1 MKVLL
6 TAINA
11 KYIHT
16 NLAIYCLK
24 AYAKEYR
31 DHIKFAEFTI
41 NNYTDDILQGIY
53 KEKPDFIG
61 FSCYIWNIEMID
73 QLCVELRKV
82 LPYTKIW
89 LGGPE
94 VSFDVE
100 KRLWENKD
108 IDGIII
114 GEGEE
119 TFKELLDYYIGK
131 KNKLTDIKG
140 IAFKATA
147 WLEKKGQIA
156 INQNDKDRENT
167 CYDNI
172 GKDHSNIS
180 KEYRNINKEYENIN
194 KEYDDINKEYGNI
207 NNNHEIIVTPVRPE
221 MDLSTLPFPYE
232 NMEDFENKI
241 IYYETSRGCPYSC
254 RYCLSSIDKRLR
266 LRDMKKVQKEL
277 DVFLSHKVPQVKF
290 VDRTFNCNR
299 AHTKAIWKYIKEHD
313 NGITNFHFEISADI
327 MGEEEIALLNSMREG
342 LVQLEIG
349 VQSTNPK
356 TIKAIDRHM
365 DFGRL
370 SQVVS
375 DIHKGRNVHQHL
387 DLIAG
392 LPYED
397 YKSFR
402 NSFNDVYALKPD
414 QLQLG
419 FLKVLKGSGMF
430 YDSKEMGIVY
440 KDQAPF
446 EVLYTKWLSFDDV
459 LKLKEVEDMVEVYY
473 NSGQFIHT
481 IMYLEHFFKTPF
493 DLYQALGEFYEK
505 NGLFQVNHNRMR
517 RYEILLDFVRE
528 SFKNPIKEANET
540 NETINSSFIEN
551 FDEKTFEDI
560 LVFDLYLR
568 ENLKSRPFFAENQEP
583 YKNTFRDFYVSEEMI
598 KKYVGGLAGEKIPQL
613 KRYLH
618 IEHFDIHV
626 PESAKTGKMIAGS
639 QFILFDYLHR
649 NKLNGDAR
657 YTIVKEMDK

>member
-6 TAINA
+6 TGINA

-16 NLAIYCLK
+16 NLAIYCLRS
-24 AYAKEYR
+24 YAKEYR
-31 DHIKFAEFTI
+31 NFIQLAEFTI
-41 NNYTDDILQGIY
+41 NNYLDDILQGIY
-53 KEKPDFIG
+53 KEKPDIIG

-73 QLCVELRKV
+73 QLCAELRKV
-82 LPYTKIW
+82 LPHTKIW

-100 KRLWENKD
+100 KRLGENKN

-119 TFKELLDYYIGK
+119 TFKELLDYYIGRK
-131 KNKLTDIKG
+131 MNLTDIRG
-140 IAFKATA
+140 IAFKETA
-147 WLEKKGQIA
+147 WLLNISQEDINNKQVKKDLGHA
-156 INQNDKDRENT
+156 GK
-167 CYDNI
+167 DNI
-172 GKDHSNIS
+172 DIECSYKD
-180 KEYRNINKEYENIN
+180 KEIV
-194 KEYDDINKEYGNI
+194 
-207 NNNHEIIVTPVRPE
+207 VTPARPE
-221 MDLSTLPFPYE
+221 MDFSTLPFPYD
-232 NMEDFENKI
+232 NIEDFENKI

-266 LRDMKKVQKEL
+266 LRDIKQVQKEL
-277 DVFLSHKVPQVKF
+277 DIFLIHKVPQVKF

-299 AHTKAIWKYIKEHD
+299 AHTRAIWEYIKEHD

-327 MGEEEIALLNSMREG
+327 ISDEEIILLNSMREG

-349 VQSTNPK
+349 VQSTNPE
-356 TIKAIDRHM
+356 TIKAIDRHV

-370 SQVVS
+370 SRVVGE
-375 DIHKGRNVHQHL
+375 IHKGRNVHQHL

-397 YKSFR
+397 YNSFK

-473 NSGQFIHT
+473 NSGQFIYT

-493 DLYQALGEFYEK
+493 DLYEALGEFYERK
-505 NGLFQVNHNRMR
+505 GLSHINHNRMR
-517 RYEILLDFVRE
+517 RYEILLEFVSE
-528 SFKNPIKEANET
+528 SL
-540 NETINSSFIEN
+540 NSSPTHINKAFNNFFIEY
-551 FDEKTFEDI
+551 FDDMTFKSI

-568 ENLKSRPFFAENQEP
+568 ENLKSRPSFAMDQDT
-583 YKNTFRDFYVSEEMI
+583 YKNSIREFYMNDNMV
-598 KKYVGGLAGEKIPQL
+598 KNYVGDEFAGEKITQL

-618 IEHFDIHV
+618 IEHFDIQV
-626 PESAKTGKMIAGS
+626 PESAKLGKKVEGS

-657 YTIVKEMDK
+657 YCIIKEKDK

>member
-6 TAINA
+6 AAINA

-16 NLAIYCLK
+16 NLAIYCLR

-31 DHIKFAEFTI
+31 DYIKLEEYTI
-41 NNYTDDILQGIY
+41 NNYADDILQGIY
-53 KEKPDFIG
+53 REKPDFIG
-61 FSCYIWNIEMID
+61 LSCYIWNIAMID

-82 LPYTKIW
+82 LPNTKIW

-100 KRLWENKD
+100 KRLRENKD

-119 TFKELLDYYIGK
+119 SFKELLDYYIGRK
-131 KNKLTDIKG
+131 IKLTDIKG
-140 IAFKATA
+140 IAFKETA
-147 WLEKKGQIA
+147 WLEDKEQKNIEEDYRHKDNEIA
-156 INQNDKDRENT
+156 
-167 CYDNI
+167 
-172 GKDHSNIS
+172 
-180 KEYRNINKEYENIN
+180 
-194 KEYDDINKEYGNI
+194 
-207 NNNHEIIVTPVRPE
+207 VTPFRPE
-221 MDLSTLPFPYE
+221 MNFSTLPFPYE

-254 RYCLSSIDKRLR
+254 RYCLSSIDKRVR
-266 LRDMKKVQKEL
+266 LRDMKLVQKEL
-277 DVFLSHKVPQVKF
+277 DTFLSHKVPQVKF
-290 VDRTFNCNR
+290 VDRTFNCSR
-299 AHTKAIWKYIKEHD
+299 AHTKAIWEYIKEHD

-327 MGEEEIALLNSMREG
+327 LNEEEIALLNSMREG

-365 DFGRL
+365 DFNRL
-370 SQVVS
+370 SQVVH

-397 YKSFR
+397 YESFKS
-402 NSFNDVYALKPD
+402 SFNDVYALKPD

-430 YDSKEMGIVY
+430 YDSQEMGIVY

-446 EVLYTKWLSFDDV
+446 EVLYTNWLSFDDV
-459 LKLKEVEDMVEVYY
+459 LKLKAVEDMVEVYY
-473 NSGQFIHT
+473 NSGQFIYT
-481 IMYLEHFFKTPF
+481 VMYLEHYFKTPF
-493 DLYQALGEFYEK
+493 DFYEALGEFYER
-505 NGLFQVNHNRMR
+505 NGLFQLNHNRLR
-517 RYEILLDFVRE
+517 RYEILLDFITE
-528 SFKNPIKEANET
+528 QLELPGDHT
-540 NETINSSFIEN
+540 NEALNHNFIEN
-551 FDEKTFEDI
+551 FNMDTFKNI
-560 LVFDLYLR
+560 LMFDLYLR
-568 ENLKSRPFFAENQEP
+568 ENIKSRPYFAENQEA
-583 YKNTFRDFYVSEEMI
+583 YKNRFRDFYMSEEMVE
-598 KKYVGGLAGEKIPQL
+598 KYAGEDLAGEKITQL

-618 IEHFDIHV
+618 IEHFDIQV
-626 PESAKTGKMIAGS
+626 TESAKTGKKLAGG

-649 NKLNGDAR
+649 NKLNGDAKFSV
-657 YTIVKEMDK
+657 IKEMSK

>member
-6 TAINA
+6 TGINA

-16 NLAIYCLK
+16 NLAIYCLRS
-24 AYAKEYR
+24 YAKEYR
-31 DHIKFAEFTI
+31 KYIQLAEYTI
-41 NNYTDDILQGIY
+41 NNYFDDILQGIY
-53 KEKPDFIG
+53 KEKPDIIG
-61 FSCYIWNIEMID
+61 FSCYIWNIAMID

-82 LPYTKIW
+82 LPHTKIW

-100 KRLWENKD
+100 KRLGENKD

-119 TFKELLDYYIGK
+119 TFKELLDYYIGRK
-131 KNKLTDIKG
+131 INLTDIRG
-140 IAFKATA
+140 IAFKETA
-147 WLEKKGQIA
+147 WRLN
-156 INQNDKDRENT
+156 INQGDIKDKLVNKELG
-167 CYDNI
+167 YAGQSI
-172 GKDHSNIS
+172 EVPFSNID
-180 KEYRNINKEYENIN
+180 N
-194 KEYDDINKEYGNI
+194 
-207 NNNHEIIVTPVRPE
+207 EIIITPPRPE
-221 MDLSTLPFPYE
+221 MDFSTLPFPYD
-232 NMEDFENKI
+232 NIEDFENKI

-266 LRDMKKVQKEL
+266 LRDIRQVQKEL
-277 DVFLSHKVPQVKF
+277 DIFLSHKVPQVKF

-299 AHTKAIWKYIKEHD
+299 AHTRAIWEYIKEHD

-327 MGEEEIALLNSMREG
+327 VSDEEITLLNSMREG

-349 VQSTNPK
+349 VQSTNPE
-356 TIKAIDRHM
+356 TIKGIDRHV

-370 SQVVS
+370 SRVVGE
-375 DIHKGRNVHQHL
+375 IHKGRNVHQHL

-397 YKSFR
+397 YNSFK

-473 NSGQFIHT
+473 NSGQFIYT

-493 DLYQALGEFYEK
+493 DLYEALGAFYERK
-505 NGLFQVNHNRMR
+505 GLFHVNHNRIR
-517 RYEILLDFVRE
+517 RYEILLDFVSERL
-528 SFKNPIKEANET
+528 NNAPIHTDKVFNRF
-540 NETINSSFIEN
+540 FIEN
-551 FDEKTFEDI
+551 FDDKTFKSI

-568 ENLKSRPFFAENQEP
+568 ENLKSRPFFAEKQDS
-583 YKNTFRDFYVSEEMI
+583 YKNSIRDFYMNEELVTN
-598 KKYVGGLAGEKIPQL
+598 YVGDEFAGEKITQL

-618 IEHFDIHV
+618 IEHFDVHV
-626 PESAKTGKMIAGS
+626 PESAKAGKKVEGNP
-639 QFILFDYLHR
+639 FILFDYLHR

-657 YTIVKEMDK
+657 YSIIKEMNK

>member
-6 TAINA
+6 AAINA

-31 DHIKFAEFTI
+31 DYIKLEEYTI
-41 NNYTDDILQGIY
+41 NNYADDILQGIY
-53 KEKPDFIG
+53 KEKPDIIG
-61 FSCYIWNIEMID
+61 LSCYIWNIAMID
-73 QLCVELRKV
+73 QLCIELRKV
-82 LPYTKIW
+82 LPNIKIW

-100 KRLWENKD
+100 KRLKENKE
-108 IDGIII
+108 IDGIIV

-119 TFKELLDYYIGK
+119 SFKELLDYYIGRK
-131 KNKLTDIKG
+131 IKLTDIKG
-140 IAFKATA
+140 IAFKETA
-147 WLEKKGQIA
+147 WLEKTEQ
-156 INQNDKDRENT
+156 
-167 CYDNI
+167 
-172 GKDHSNIS
+172 
-180 KEYRNINKEYENIN
+180 ENIDEGFHDRDS
-194 KEYDDINKEYGNI
+194 KINA
-207 NNNHEIIVTPVRPE
+207 TPFRPE
-221 MDLSTLPFPYE
+221 MDFSTLPFPYE
-232 NMEDFENKI
+232 HMEDFENKI

-254 RYCLSSIDKRLR
+254 RYCLSSIDKRVR
-266 LRDMKKVQKEL
+266 LRDMKLVQKEL
-277 DVFLSHKVPQVKF
+277 DKFLSHKVPQVKF

-299 AHTKAIWKYIKEHD
+299 AHTKAIWQYIKDHD

-327 MGEEEIALLNSMREG
+327 LNEEEIALLNSMREG

-349 VQSTNPK
+349 VQSTNSK

-370 SQVVS
+370 SQVVN

-397 YKSFR
+397 YESFK

-440 KDQAPF
+440 KDRAPF
-446 EVLYTKWLSFDDV
+446 EVLYTKWLNFDDI
-459 LKLKEVEDMVEVYY
+459 LKLKAVEDMVEVYY
-473 NSGQFIHT
+473 NSGQFIYT
-481 IMYLEHFFKTPF
+481 VMYLEHYFKTPF
-493 DLYQALGEFYEK
+493 DFYEAIGEFYER
-505 NGLFQVNHNRMR
+505 NGLFQLNHNRLR
-517 RYEILLDFVRE
+517 RYEILIDFATE
-528 SFKNPIKEANET
+528 QLEPSKNYT
-540 NETINSSFIEN
+540 NEAVDCNFTEN
-551 FDEKTFEDI
+551 FDMDTFKNI
-560 LVFDLYLR
+560 LMFDLYLR
-568 ENLKSRPFFAENQEP
+568 ENIKSRPFFAEDQEP
-583 YKNTFRDFYVSEEMI
+583 YKNRFRDFYMSEEMI
-598 KKYVGGLAGEKIPQL
+598 KKYVGDLAGEKITQL

-618 IEHFDIHV
+618 IEHFSIQV
-626 PESAKTGKMIAGS
+626 TESAKTGKKVPGS
-639 QFILFDYLHR
+639 QFIVFDYLHR
-649 NKLNGDAR
+649 NKLNGDASF
-657 YTIVKEMDK
+657 TVIKEMSK

>member
-31 DHIKFAEFTI
+31 NYIKFGEFTI
-41 NNYTDDILQGIY
+41 NNYTDDILQRIY

-61 FSCYIWNIEMID
+61 FSCYIWNIEMIN

-82 LPYTKIW
+82 LPHTKIW

-100 KRLWENKD
+100 KRLIENKD

-119 TFKELLDYYIGK
+119 TFKELLDYYIGRK
-131 KNKLTDIKG
+131 IKLTDING
-140 IAFKATA
+140 IAFKDTA
-147 WLEKKGQIA
+147 WLEKK
-156 INQNDKDRENT
+156 E
-167 CYDNI
+167 
-172 GKDHSNIS
+172 
-180 KEYRNINKEYENIN
+180 
-194 KEYDDINKEYGNI
+194 
-207 NNNHEIIVTPVRPE
+207 HEIFVTPLRPE
-221 MDLSTLPFPYE
+221 MDFSTLPFPYE

-254 RYCLSSIDKRLR
+254 RYCLSSIDKRVR
-266 LRDMKKVQKEL
+266 LRDMKRVEKEL

-299 AHTKAIWKYIKEHD
+299 AHTKAIWEYIREHD

-327 MGEEEIALLNSMREG
+327 IGEEEIALLNSMREG

-370 SQVVS
+370 SQVVG
-375 DIHKGRNVHQHL
+375 DIRKGRNIHQHL

-397 YKSFR
+397 YNSFK

-430 YDSKEMGIVY
+430 YDSKEMGIIY

-446 EVLYTKWLSFDDV
+446 EVLYTQWLSFDDV

-473 NSGQFIHT
+473 NSGQFIYA

-493 DLYQALGEFYEK
+493 DLYEALGTFYER

-517 RYEILLDFVRE
+517 RYEILLDFSRE
-528 SFKNPIKEANET
+528 SFKNSINHTDEVV
-540 NETINSSFIEN
+540 NSSINRTDIVVNSTFAEN
-551 FDEKTFEDI
+551 FDEITFKNI

-568 ENLKSRPFFAENQEP
+568 ENLKSRPLFAEDQEP
-583 YKNTFRDFYVSEEMI
+583 YKNAFRDFYINDEMI
-598 KKYVGGLAGEKIPQL
+598 KKYVGELAGEKITQL

-618 IEHFDIHV
+618 IEHFSINV

-639 QFILFDYLHR
+639 QFILFDYLHK

-657 YTIVKEMDK
+657 YAIVKEMDK